1 MRLYNTLTR
10 SEELFTPGPGNTVRI
25 YTCGLTVYARG
36 HIGNFRTFVCVDVLR
51 RTLRHL
57 LKFNVRHVMNF
68 TDVDDRTILGAQ
80 KAGMDLRAY
89 TDQYIAA
96 FRDDARAL
104 GLEQVEENPRATDA
118 ANIEAMGELIKQLE
132 EKGHT
137 YRSDGS
143 IYFKISSMPDYGKLA
158 HLDHEG
164 MKPGA
169 RVDTDTYAKDD
180 ARDFV
185 LWKAIKPGE
194 PTWEVAGAPGRPG
207 WHLECSAMA
216 LRLLGEPPID
226 IHTGGID
233 LIFPHHENEIAQSE
247 CATGHQFSRFWFHV
261 EYLIV
266 DEQKMSKSLG
276 NTFTIPDIIAAGH
289 RPSAVR
295 YLLLSAHY
303 RKQLNFTW
311 ASLQQAEEA
320 LRRLTDFLARLDVVE
335 SGGVNHRI
343 GAAADAVPLRSAAAV
358 PGGASIGGGLA
369 HPSAASV
376 ETPGQDVRMRVDEAR
391 RAFAEA
397 MGDDLNTA
405 AALGAIFEL
414 VRALNSAIDA
424 GQLAAADVPV
434 VRAAFDEFDQVLGI
448 LSLRRDEDE
457 QPPVPVDEIE
467 RLIEDRHAARRR
479 RDFAAA
485 DRIRQDLAERGIL
498 LEDSPAGTRWK
509 RK

>member
-1 MRLYNTLTR
+1 VTLRLYNTLTR
-10 SEELFTPGPGNTVRI
+10 AEEPFAPGPDGAVRI

-51 RTLRHL
+51 RTLKYL
-57 LKFNVRHVMNF
+57 LGYPVKQVMNF
-68 TDVDDRTILGAQ
+68 TDVDDRTIAGAQ

-89 TDQYIAA
+89 TDQYVVA
-96 FRDDARAL
+96 FREDALAL
-104 GLEQVEENPRATDA
+104 GLEDVEANPRATDPENIQAMADLIA
-118 ANIEAMGELIKQLE
+118 ALD

-143 IYFKISSMPDYGKLA
+143 VYFKISTMPSYGKLV
-158 HLDHEG
+158 HLDRDQ

-169 RVDTDTYAKDD
+169 RVDADSYAKDD
-180 ARDFV
+180 AHDFV
-185 LWKAIKPGE
+185 LWKATQPDE
-194 PTWEVAGAPGRPG
+194 PTWDVVDPPGRPG

-216 LRLLGEPPID
+216 LQHLGEPPID

-247 CATGHQFSRFWFHV
+247 GATGKPFARFWMHV

-276 NTFTIPDIIAAGH
+276 NAYTIADIIAKGF

-295 YLLLSAHY
+295 YLLLSAYY

-311 ASLQQAEEA
+311 ESLGHAEGA
-320 LRRLTDFLARLDVVE
+320 LRRLTDCLARVE
-335 SGGVNHRI
+335 
-343 GAAADAVPLRSAAAV
+343 AVTREGS
-358 PGGASIGGGLA
+358 
-369 HPSAASV
+369 HPAIA
-376 ETPGQDVRMRVDEAR
+376 ERVQQAQS
-391 RAFAEA
+391 AFAEA
-397 MGDDLNTA
+397 MMQDLNTA
-405 AALGAIFEL
+405 AALGAMFDL
-414 VRALNSAIDA
+414 VAALNSAVDA
-424 GQLAAADVPV
+424 GELGTGDLPV
-434 VRAAFDEFDQVLGI
+434 VRSAFERFDQVLGI
-448 LSLRRDEDE
+448 LSLRRTEE
-457 QPPVPVDEIE
+457 RHPPVAVEEID
-467 RLIEDRHAARRR
+467 RLIEERHRAKLR

-485 DRIRQDLAERGIL
+485 DAIRADLASRGVL

>member
-10 SEELFTPGPGNTVRI
+10 SEETFAPGADNTVRM

-36 HIGNFRTFVCVDVLR
+36 HIGNFRTFICTDVLR
-51 RTLRHL
+51 RTLKYL
-57 LKFNVRHVMNF
+57 LGYEVRQVMNF
-68 TDVDDRTILGAQ
+68 TDVDDRTIIGAQ
-80 KAGMDLRAY
+80 KAGMELRAY
-89 TDQYIAA
+89 TEQYIAA
-96 FRDDARAL
+96 FREDARAL
-104 GLEQVEENPRATDA
+104 GLEQVEETPRATDD
-118 ANIEAMGELIKQLE
+118 ANIRAMADLIRALE
-132 EKGHT
+132 KNGHT
-137 YRSDGS
+137 YVSDGS
-143 IYFKISSMPDYGKLA
+143 IYFKISTMPGYGRLA

-169 RVDTDTYAKDD
+169 RVDTDTYAKED

-185 LWKAIKPGE
+185 LWKAAKPNE
-194 PTWEVAGAPGRPG
+194 PSWDVVDPPGRPG

-226 IHTGGID
+226 IHAGGID

-247 CATGHQFSRFWFHV
+247 GATGKPFSRFWVHV

-276 NTFTIPDIIAAGH
+276 NTYTIPDVMARGY

-311 ASLQQAEEA
+311 ASLGQAEEA
-320 LRRLTDFLARLDVVE
+320 LRRLTDFLVRLNTVTRDGAHAEVAARV
-335 SGGVNHRI
+335 
-343 GAAADAVPLRSAAAV
+343 
-358 PGGASIGGGLA
+358 
-369 HPSAASV
+369 
-376 ETPGQDVRMRVDEAR
+376 QQAR
-391 RAFAEA
+391 NEFAEA
-397 MGDDLNTA
+397 MQDDLNTA

-414 VRALNSAIDA
+414 VRALNSAIDSGQVGA
-424 GQLAAADVPV
+424 GDVPAIRQV
-434 VRAAFDEFDQVLGI
+434 FDQFDNVLGVF
-448 LSLRRDEDE
+448 SLRQAEDV
-457 QPPVPVDEIE
+457 QPPVPVADIE

-485 DRIRQDLAERGIL
+485 DRIRDDLAAQGVL
-498 LEDSPAGTRWK
+498 LEDGAGGTRWK